1 MQAVQILL
9 VFRERLNTAES
20 QGGSLKVDN
29 SMTEALLQ
37 VDPIQ
42 VSSDL
47 SEIITKLNLSGK
59 MPSQMLVWLIICM

>member
-9 VFRERLNTAES
+9 VFREHLNTAES